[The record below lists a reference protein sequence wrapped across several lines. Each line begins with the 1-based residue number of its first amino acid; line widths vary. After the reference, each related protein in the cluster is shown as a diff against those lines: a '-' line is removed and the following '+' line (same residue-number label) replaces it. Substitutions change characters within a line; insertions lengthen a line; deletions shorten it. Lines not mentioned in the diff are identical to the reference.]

1 MTTSPLDIENLI
13 EEIKEEKFKI
23 ALSNEWRIPRDTKI
37 GHIHLHVSNLKIM
50 EEFYTKA
57 LGFDLN
63 LRYMNSASFL
73 AAGGYHHQIGINI
86 WAGLNAPT
94 VPEDCVELV
103 SYSIILS
110 SMENL
115 KDLTNNLIN
124 LNISF
129 KKDLGEYS
137 EFIQEGISIKDPDG
151 NLIIIGLE
159 KI

>member
-1 MTTSPLDIENLI
+1 
-13 EEIKEEKFKI
+13 
-23 ALSNEWRIPRDTKI
+23 
-37 GHIHLHVSNLKIM
+37 M

-57 LGFDLN
+57 LGFDLT
-63 LRYMNSASFL
+63 LRYMGSASFL

-86 WAGLNAPT
+86 WAGLNAPP
-94 VPEDCVELV
+94 VPEDCVKLV

-124 LNISF
+124 LNINF
-129 KKDLGEYS
+129 KEDLGEYS